1 MVDWCN
7 CMMDWSS
14 SMVDCMVGGWSNME
28 GSGVVGDCHGM
39 DGCGMVEGS
48 CMVGNGMMN
57 RSSMVGNRMGGWSC
71 MVGNGMVNRGC
82 VVSNRVVGCSMV
94 GVRMGNHRRWDNV
107 SVLVQDGFWQVWV
120 EQGICVEAVEGDGSA
135 AVNCV
140 PELAPEQVLVEECS
154 VGANEA
160 GSLRSVPSVV
170 ADAIRLTSGFRVS
183 VHAGGEGDAGAAEL
197 SVGWVGMAGVVDA
210 GMTNCS
216 VLIVLR
222 LVVRLWFMV
231 GSRGVVGC
239 RCNHRGMIC
248 WRCWFMV
255 GWRRGGVGG
264 RLMVDWRG
272 WCIGSWWW
280 WWWGA

>member
-57 RSSMVGNRMGGWSC
+57 RSSMVGNRMVGWSC
-71 MVGNGMVNRGC
+71 MVGN
-82 VVSNRVVGCSMV
+82 SMV
-94 GVRMGNHRRWDNV
+94 DVRMGNHRRWDNV
-107 SVLVQDGFWQVWV
+107 SVFVQDGFWQVWV

-140 PELAPEQVLVEECS
+140 PELTPEQVLIEECS

-160 GSLRSVPSVV
+160 GSLGSVPPVV
-170 ADAIRLTSGFRVS
+170 ADAICLTSGFRVS

-197 SVGWVGMAGVVDA
+197 SVGGVGMAGAVDA
-210 GMTNCS
+210 GMTNCT
-216 VLIVLR
+216 VLIVLW
-222 LVVRLWFMV
+222 LMVRLWLMV

-255 GWRRGGVGG
+255 GWRRGGIWC

-272 WCIGSWWW
+272 W
-280 WWWGA
+280 